1 MFDTAQTLD
10 LIERAMEADPFCSVC
25 SAPTTIDAD
34 DQGLWL
40 VCPTTTD
47 NSTVFER
54 VNAAIMPHD
63 RRLIVEQAEA
73 LAA

>member
-1 MFDTAQTLD
+1 MFDNSQMLD
-10 LIERAMEADPFCSVC
+10 LLERALEADPFCSVC

-34 DQGLWL
+34 ELGLWL

-47 NSTVFER
+47 NSTVIER
-54 VNAAIMPHD
+54 LNAAIMPHD
-63 RRLIVEQAEA
+63 RRLIVDQSEA

>member
-1 MFDTAQTLD
+1 MFDESQMLD
-10 LIERAMEADPFCSVC
+10 LLERALESDPFCSVC

-47 NSTVFER
+47 TTTVIDR

-63 RRLIVEQAEA
+63 RRLVVDQREA

>member
-1 MFDTAQTLD
+1 MFDNPQMLD
-10 LIERAMEADPFCSVC
+10 LLERALEAEPFCSVC

-47 NSTVFER
+47 TATVIER
-54 VNAAIMPHD
+54 VNAAILPHD
-63 RRLIVEQAEA
+63 RRLIVDMTES

>member
-1 MFDTAQTLD
+1 MFENSQMLD
-10 LIERAMEADPFCSVC
+10 LLERALEADQFCSVC

-47 NSTVFER
+47 NSTVIER
-54 VNAAIMPHD
+54 LNAAIMPHD
-63 RRLIVEQAEA
+63 RRLIVDQSEA